1 MVDIRRG
8 TSYHYMGDENYIL
21 TFTASELLLLQG
33 VKAPSH
39 PLTYLKRLHKRS
51 EEGKALAFYIA
62 EK

>member
-1 MVDIRRG
+1 M
-8 TSYHYMGDENYIL
+8 SYHYMGDENYIL